1 METFRVAYPFA
12 LEEYSGPKDGEFYDG
27 KTWRPGIRFEVRDSG
42 YLYDPDQVAIA
53 DGMGQMVLEVVS
65 RHKPGK
71 FRSARSSF
79 AASWIRTAAPSAK
92 ARLRVTTT
100 PAFKRMA
107 AGYRHEFEMAAQPT
121 TSAKGPDHGR

>member
-27 KTWRPGIRFEVRDSG
+27 KTWRPGVRFVVRDSG
-42 YLYDPDQVAIA
+42 YLYDPDQLAIA

-71 FRSARSSF
+71 FPERTFFLRSFVDPNGRAF
-79 AASWIRTAAPSAK
+79 GKAK
-92 ARLRVTTT
+92 LRVTTT

-107 AGYRHEFEMAAQPT
+107 AGYRHEFEMAVQPT
-121 TSAKGPDHGR
+121 TKERT

>member
-1 METFRVAYPFA
+1 MT
-12 LEEYSGPKDGEFYDG
+12 G
-27 KTWRPGIRFEVRDSG
+27 RPGAPASASRLGDSG

-71 FRSARSSF
+71 FPERTFFLRSFVDPNGRAF
-79 AASWIRTAAPSAK
+79 GK

>member
-1 METFRVAYPFA
+1 M
-12 LEEYSGPKDGEFYDG
+12 EEYSGPKDGEFYDG

-71 FRSARSSF
+71 FPERTFFLRSFVDPNGRAF
-79 AASWIRTAAPSAK
+79 GK

>member
-27 KTWRPGIRFEVRDSG
+27 KTWRPGVRFEVRDSG

-71 FRSARSSF
+71 FPERTFFLRSFVDPNGRSF
-79 AASWIRTAAPSAK
+79 GKAK
-92 ARLRVTTT
+92 LRVTTT
-100 PAFKRMA
+100 QAFKRMA
-107 AGYRHEFEMAAQPT
+107 SGYRHEFE
-121 TSAKGPDHGR
+121 SAEPKQDKERP

>member
-12 LEEYSGPKDGEFYDG
+12 LEEYSGPKDGEFFDG
-27 KTWRPGIRFEVRDSG
+27 TTWRPGVRFEVRDSG

-71 FRSARSSF
+71 FPERTFFLRSF
-79 AASWIRTAAPSAK
+79 VDPDGRTFGKAK
-92 ARLRVTTT
+92 LRVTTT
-100 PAFKRMA
+100 SAFKRMA
-107 AGYRHEFEMAAQPT
+107 AGYRHGFEIAAQPT
-121 TSAKGPDHGR
+121 TKERT

>member
-71 FRSARSSF
+71 FPERTFFLRSFVDPNGRAF
-79 AASWIRTAAPSAK
+79 GK